1 MTLEEEDKWIDVHRA
16 RQFASVL
23 VALISGT
30 MLAAWIA
37 QLEVATRTD
46 TLAPMSPIACVGF
59 LSAALGTWNLPRRPG
74 RARPAGAVAVA
85 AGAAG
90 LLDTALSDGQ
100 WINDALVGADVQIST
115 ITASALILLGAAI
128 ALDGRQWPATR
139 RLAMAAGALGA
150 AGAIGFLLGVPLF
163 YGASRAVHMSW
174 QAALCSVL
182 IAVGIVLAHPVGL
195 FFERTL
201 SGRFARRMVPAV
213 LGVPVLSGALA
224 TAAARAGWWEFSV
237 AAWVM
242 ALAAVAGLSFV
253 VLKAV
258 ERLAE
263 DDRRLTEL
271 AIRDP
276 LTGAYNRRHFLS
288 EAERAATRARRY
300 GEAAAIAVVDLDRFK
315 EINDV
320 WGHQAGDEALV
331 RVNRALRSRLRSSDV
346 LGRIG
351 GDEFAALILHV
362 NPAQALHVADEMRE
376 AVAQVGREL
385 RAEGRRN
392 RLGASVGI
400 ALLDGTADVEDLL
413 DVADRRMYDDKK
425 QRALQQVQSGAHN

>member
-1 MTLEEEDKWIDVHRA
+1 MALEEEDKRIDVHTA
-16 RQFASVL
+16 RQYASVF

-37 QLEVATRTD
+37 QLELATRTD
-46 TLAPMSPIACVGF
+46 TLAPMSPLACIGF
-59 LSAALGTWNLPRRPG
+59 LGAAFGTWQLPG
-74 RARPAGAVAVA
+74 RPSWARPAGALAIVA
-85 AGAAG
+85 GMAG
-90 LLDTALSDGQ
+90 LLDTALADGARL
-100 WINDALVGADVQIST
+100 NRA
-115 ITASALILLGAAI
+115 LLGADIEVSTLTATSLVFLGGAI
-128 ALDGRQWPATR
+128 ALDGREWRVTR
-139 RLAMAAGALGA
+139 WLAMTAGALGA
-150 AGAIGFLLGVPLF
+150 AAAIGFLLGVPLF
-163 YGASRAVHMSW
+163 YGVSRAVHMSW
-174 QAALCSVL
+174 QAALCSLLVAL
-182 IAVGIVLAHPVGL
+182 GIVLAHPTGL
-195 FFERTL
+195 FFESTL

-213 LGVPVLSGALA
+213 LGIPVLSGALA

-242 ALAAVAGLSFV
+242 ALAAVGGLAFV

-288 EAERAATRARRY
+288 ESERAAVRARRY
-300 GEAAAIAVVDLDRFK
+300 GEAAAIAVVDLDNFK

-320 WGHQAGDEALV
+320 WGHQAGDETLV
-331 RVNRALRSRLRSSDV
+331 RVNRALRARLRSADV

-362 NPAQALHVADEMRE
+362 NPVQALHVADEMRE
-376 AVAQVGREL
+376 SVAQVGREL
-385 RAEGRRN
+385 RSEGRRN
-392 RLGASVGI
+392 QLGASVGV
-400 ALLDGTADVEDLL
+400 AQLDGTTDVEDLL
-413 DVADRRMYDDKK
+413 DLADRRMYDDKK
-425 QRALQQVQSGAHN
+425 RALKQVEGGANH